1 MKPHPIQ
8 TIISDR
14 LEGTPVGIY
23 SICSAN
29 SLVIQAAL
37 EKGMES
43 KRPVLI
49 EATANQVNQSGGYT
63 GMKPSDF
70 SRYVMNLAEELNFP
84 MKDLIL
90 GGDHL
95 GPIIWKDQPGNV
107 AMENAGVLI
116 RDYVMAGFSKIHI
129 DTSMRLGDDD
139 PDMPLDTGLVAE
151 RGAILCKA
159 AEKAWEEFRKHSA
172 DSYPPVYVIG
182 SEVPVPGGTEGE
194 EGLKVTSRKDFLD
207 TMHTYEKK
215 FSQFGLQDAWKR
227 VVGVVVQPGVEFS
240 DEKVHAYNREKAL
253 ELVRSISD
261 YPGVVFEGH
270 STDYQSP
277 AHLREMVEDGIAI
290 LKVGPALTFAM
301 REALFMMSHIEAEV
315 VKLHSGMQF
324 SNFTDI
330 LDNEMVKNPKN
341 WEKYYH
347 GKREKVEF
355 CRKYSLS
362 DRIRYYLP
370 LPEVKRA
377 MEVMIRNLME
387 YPIPMTLL
395 SQYLP
400 NQYRKVRDGKLG
412 NQPELWI
419 VDKIKELLDDYEYA
433 VSGTSSV

>member
-8 TIISDR
+8 TIIRNR
-14 LEGTPVGIY
+14 LEGTPAGIY

-49 EATANQVNQSGGYT
+49 EATANQVNQFGGYT

-70 SRYVMNLAEELNFP
+70 SRYVLNLAAELNFP
-84 MKDLIL
+84 EEDLIL

-95 GPIIWKDQPGNV
+95 GPLTWKDQPQNV
-107 AMENAGVLI
+107 AMENAEVLI
-116 RDYVMAGFSKIHI
+116 REFVMAGFSKIHI
-129 DTSMRLGDDD
+129 DTSMRLGDDN
-139 PDMPLDTGLVAE
+139 PDMPLETGLVAE
-151 RGAILCKA
+151 RGAILCRA

-172 DSYPPVYVIG
+172 DSYPPVYIIG

-194 EGLKVTSRKDFLD
+194 EGLKVTSREDFLD
-207 TMHTYEKK
+207 TMRTYEEK
-215 FSQFGLQDAWKR
+215 FQQFGLQDAWKR
-227 VVGVVVQPGVEFS
+227 VIGVVVQPGVEFS
-240 DEKVHAYNREKAL
+240 DEKVHAYNREKAF

-277 AHLREMVEDGIAI
+277 ALLREMVEDGIAI
-290 LKVGPALTFAM
+290 LKVGPALTFAL
-301 REALFMMSHIEAEV
+301 REALFMLHHIEEEV
-315 VKLHSGMQF
+315 VKLHPGMQI
-324 SNFTDI
+324 SNFIDI
-330 LDNEMVKNPKN
+330 LDNVMVKNPKN

-347 GKREKVEF
+347 GKKEKVDF
-355 CRKYSLS
+355 CRKFSFS

-370 LPEVKRA
+370 LPEVMRA
-377 MEVMIRNLME
+377 MEVMIHNLKE
-387 YPIPMTLL
+387 YPVPMTLL

-433 VSGTSSV
+433 VSGTGSV